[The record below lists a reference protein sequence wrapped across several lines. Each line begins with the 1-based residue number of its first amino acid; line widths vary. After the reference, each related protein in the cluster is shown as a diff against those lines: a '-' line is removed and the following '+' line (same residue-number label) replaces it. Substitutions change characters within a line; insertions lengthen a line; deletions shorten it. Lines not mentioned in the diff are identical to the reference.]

1 MTTRPDVRPTH
12 ALSAPADE
20 KAAQRGRLLRA
31 EALRVVHDGRTAL
44 DGVSLQ
50 VRPGQLLAVKGPS
63 GAGKTTLLWALAG
76 LRRPDG
82 GEVTL
87 EEADGSPVELGHDP
101 GSAGHGRDAY
111 AAAGVVIV
119 PQGNALATV
128 LTAAEN
134 VVVPLLAAGVPAEH
148 AHALAAT
155 TLEEVG
161 LAGAGTQLVEELSGG
176 QQQRVA
182 VARGLAQRGRVLL
195 ADEPTSE
202 LDAVNR
208 ARVVALLRAEADR
221 GAAVVMATHDPQ
233 AAEAC
238 DGELHLDDGHPTWVR
253 PLERSAAEG
262 SGQQATEPAH
272 AVAAVPAAEPTV
284 GRPTDEQPADGLP
297 STGRHRSQ

>member
-1 MTTRPDVRPTH
+1 MTTRSDV
-12 ALSAPADE
+12 APAPD
-20 KAAQRGRLLRA
+20 AAARAAHQHHGGRPGLVLRA
-31 EALRVVHDGRTAL
+31 RALRVVHDGRTAL
-44 DGVSLQ
+44 DEVSLQ
-50 VRPGQLLAVKGPS
+50 VRPGQLLAVTGPS

-76 LRRPDG
+76 LHAPDS

-87 EEADGSPVELGHDP
+87 EEADGTPAPLR
-101 GSAGHGRDAY
+101 AGADRDAY

-128 LTAAEN
+128 LTASEN
-134 VVVPLLAAGVPAEH
+134 VLVPLLAAGIPAEQ
-148 AHALAAT
+148 AHSLAAL
-155 TLEEVG
+155 TLDEVG
-161 LAGAGTQLVEELSGG
+161 LAGSGTQLIEELSGG

-238 DGELHLDDGHPTWVR
+238 DGELHLDDGVPTWVR
-253 PLERSAAEG
+253 ELGP
-262 SGQQATEPAH
+262 
-272 AVAAVPAAEPTV
+272 
-284 GRPTDEQPADGLP
+284 PADLDP
-297 STGRHRSQ
+297 DPNSDSDSDSASDADQDQSPHGRHRAG

>member
-1 MTTRPDVRPTH
+1 VTTRSDV
-12 ALSAPADE
+12 APAPDAGAP
-20 KAAQRGRLLRA
+20 AAALDLGSRPGLVLRA
-31 EALRVVHDGRTAL
+31 RALHVVHDGRTAL
-44 DGVSLQ
+44 DDVSLQ
-50 VRPGQLLAVKGPS
+50 VRPGQLLAVTGPS

-76 LRRPDG
+76 LRAPDT

-87 EEADGSPVELGHDP
+87 EEADGPRSRLR
-101 GSAGHGRDAY
+101 ATGRDDY

-128 LTAAEN
+128 LTASEN
-134 VVVPLLAAGVPAEH
+134 VVVPLLAAGIPAEH

-155 TLEEVG
+155 TLDEVG
-161 LAGAGTQLVEELSGG
+161 LAGSGTQLVEELSGG

-238 DGELHLDDGHPTWVR
+238 DGELHLDDGVPTWVR
-253 PLERSAAEG
+253 ELGG
-262 SGQQATEPAH
+262 SQPDPDEDH
-272 AVAAVPAAEPTV
+272 A
-284 GRPTDEQPADGLP
+284 QH
-297 STGRHRSQ
+297 GRHRAD